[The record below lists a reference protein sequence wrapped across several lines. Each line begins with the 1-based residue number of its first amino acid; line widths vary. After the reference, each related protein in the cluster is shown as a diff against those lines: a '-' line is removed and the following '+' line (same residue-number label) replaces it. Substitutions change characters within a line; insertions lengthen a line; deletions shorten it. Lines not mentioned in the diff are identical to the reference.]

1 MSVFYKTGV
10 TEDGKSVVSG
20 AFNVVD
26 THGIPLSIVLDYF
39 ETNNMVIDWINFY
52 ESACSRNW
60 KTKTIFQRIVEAL
73 RDTNKD
79 KQYIDR
85 VVSSLVYYI
94 RNKS

>member
-1 MSVFYKTGV
+1 MSVFYITGV
-10 TEDGKSVVSG
+10 TEDGRSVASG
-20 AFNVVD
+20 VFDAVD
-26 THGIPLSIVLDYF
+26 THGIPLSVVLDYL
-39 ETNNMVIDWINFY
+39 ETRNMVVDWINFY

-85 VVSSLVYYI
+85 VVASLVYYV

>member
-1 MSVFYKTGV
+1 MDFYKTGV
-10 TEDGKSVVSG
+10 TEDGRSVMSG
-20 AFNVVD
+20 AFSAVD

-39 ETNNMVIDWINFY
+39 ENSDMVIDWINFY

-60 KTKTIFQRIVEAL
+60 KTKTIFHRIVEAL

-85 VVSSLVYYI
+85 VVSSLVYYV

>member
-1 MSVFYKTGV
+1 MSVFYITGV
-10 TEDGKSVVSG
+10 TEDGRSVASG
-20 AFNVVD
+20 VFDAVD
-26 THGIPLSIVLDYF
+26 THGVPLSVVLDYL
-39 ETNNMVIDWINFY
+39 ETSNMVVDWINFY

-85 VVSSLVYYI
+85 VVSSLVYYV

>member
-1 MSVFYKTGV
+1 MSFFYITGV
-10 TEDGKSVVSG
+10 TEDGRSVASG
-20 AFNVVD
+20 VFDAVD
-26 THGIPLSIVLDYF
+26 THGVPLSVVLDYL
-39 ETNNMVIDWINFY
+39 ETSNMVVDWINFY

-85 VVSSLVYYI
+85 VVSSLVYYV